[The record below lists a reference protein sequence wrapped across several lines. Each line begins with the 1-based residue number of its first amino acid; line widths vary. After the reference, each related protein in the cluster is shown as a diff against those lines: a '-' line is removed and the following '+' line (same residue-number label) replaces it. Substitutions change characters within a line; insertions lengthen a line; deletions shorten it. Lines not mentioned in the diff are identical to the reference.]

1 MSINYHN
8 LRLDGIYKQNEQGQ
22 LMLRT
27 KVPAGVLSSEQAL
40 KIADIA
46 DRYAGG
52 RVHLT
57 TRGSVEFHDLD
68 YNDLPEVTRGLA
80 AVGLTSRGACGG
92 AVRGIACSST
102 FCDNFILVQKLVRKL
117 HRHFVGNP
125 YFEGLPKKFK
135 IGVDGD
141 YKRSRHLIQDV
152 GLVHVG
158 SDDTADLYDVWMAGG
173 LGREPMAGLLF
184 GRNIPEGRLIPI
196 IEEAIRVFKK
206 HGEQGKRLKHLVAR
220 IGEAEFRNLLR
231 EETRELPD
239 QQIDNDLG
247 QAIGIPQTTGAI
259 TSVTFPVFAGELPSH
274 KLRTLGELSDRYAN
288 RFLALTADQDVT
300 FFPQDE
306 TALHQLKEHLREI
319 GLNNNA
325 SEQKVIFRICPGN
338 HECRMGLAATRDIA
352 RDVVDCLSE
361 KGTEASWAISGC
373 SNSCSQPQLADY
385 GIIARKSVKDE
396 NGDRSPRF
404 ELTRRDSDRLG
415 EAIATDL
422 DQKQLLALI
431 REQS

>member
-1 MSINYHN
+1 MTINYHN

-27 KVPAGVLSSEQAL
+27 KIPAGVLSSEQAL

-46 DRYAGG
+46 DQYAGA

-57 TRGSVEFHDLD
+57 TRGSIEFHDLD
-68 YNDLPEVTRGLA
+68 YNDLPEVTRGIA

-102 FCDNFILVQKLVRKL
+102 FCDNFNIVQALVRKL

-135 IGVDGD
+135 LGVDGD

-158 SDDTADLYDVWMAGG
+158 SDDSGELYDVWMAGG

-184 GRNIPEGRLIPI
+184 GRSIPEERLIPI
-196 IEEAIRVFKK
+196 IEEAITVFKK

-220 IGEAEFRNLLR
+220 IGEVEFRSLLR
-231 EETRELPD
+231 QEARELPEA
-239 QQIDNDLG
+239 QVDNNLG
-247 QAIGIPQTTGAI
+247 QAISVPQRPESAP
-259 TSVTFPVFAGELPSH
+259 SVTFPVFAGELPSQ
-274 KLRTLGELSDRYAN
+274 KLRTLGELADRYAN
-288 RFLALTADQDVT
+288 QFLALTADQDVT
-300 FFPQDE
+300 FFPQNK
-306 TALHQLKEHLREI
+306 TASEQLKVHLAEI
-319 GLNNNA
+319 GLNNNLP
-325 SEQKVIFRICPGN
+325 EQKVVFRICPGS
-338 HECRMGLAATRDIA
+338 HECRMGMALTRDIA
-352 RDVVDCLSE
+352 RDVVDSLSD
-361 KGTEASWAISGC
+361 KGTESSWAISGC
-373 SNSCSQPQLADY
+373 SNSCAQPQLADY

-396 NGDRSPRF
+396 NGNKTPRF
-404 ELTRRDSDRLG
+404 ELTQRKGDGLG
-415 EAIATDL
+415 EAIAADL
-422 DQKQLLALI
+422 DQKQLLSLI
-431 REQS
+431 REQV